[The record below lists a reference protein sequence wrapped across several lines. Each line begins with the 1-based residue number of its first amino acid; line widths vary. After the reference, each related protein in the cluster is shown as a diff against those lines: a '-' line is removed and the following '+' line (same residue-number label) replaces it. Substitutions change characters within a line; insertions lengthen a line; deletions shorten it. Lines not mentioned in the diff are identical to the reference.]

1 MRTFNWEA
9 PMFINI
15 VGNLAIALICTT
27 SRLLLFMFVI
37 PKADVFVS
45 SGWVQLLLNEN
56 GPKMAT
62 LAFIASFPVGFC
74 SFDTDATAAKIGP
87 RKCG

>member
-1 MRTFNWEA
+1 
-9 PMFINI
+9 
-15 VGNLAIALICTT
+15 
-27 SRLLLFMFVI
+27 MFVI

-62 LAFIASFPVGFC
+62 LAFIATFPVYFC
-74 SFDTDATAAKIGP
+74 SFGTDTSRSED
-87 RKCG
+87 